1 MSTFDLQNRIGGNT
15 MVEIQEMEYE
25 DSNDDFAHSI
35 YVAEEFT
42 DDEPVDSWLDYTHD
56 FEDEEDD
63 F

>member
-1 MSTFDLQNRIGGNT
+1 